1 MDSPKEDG
9 LIFYDIISFN
19 NYGQALLAV
28 FVAITL
34 EGWVLMMYNYGDA
47 NSPSFIAVLFFVILV
62 IGGAFF
68 ALNLVLAQIMET
80 FYQRKAEEEA

>member
-1 MDSPKEDG
+1 
-9 LIFYDIISFN
+9 
-19 NYGQALLAV
+19 
-28 FVAITL
+28 
-34 EGWVLMMYNYGDA
+34 MMYNYGDA
-47 NSPSFIAVLFFVILV
+47 NSPSFIAVIFFVILV